1 MSESINELQ
10 QEVTTSAEQETVETT
25 AQAETQDVLQTKEA
39 VLNRV
44 KELARGDEELKRQ
57 ELDALKSAFY
67 RFHNQEA
74 EEARKKYLDEGG
86 VAEDYQ
92 PLADPDELVFKEQM
106 AIIRDKRA
114 EQQKAEEQLREEN
127 YNKKQQIID
136 KIKTLLENPDD
147 VNKSYKDF
155 KNLQTEWNEI
165 GEVPVTKANDLW
177 RDYQKQ
183 VEQFY
188 DTLKLN
194 NELRAYDFKKNLEL
208 KTKIIEATE
217 KLADEPD
224 PISAFRQLQVFHQ
237 QFREVG
243 PVEREKREEIWER
256 FKAASTVINKRHQ
269 EHFEARKAQE
279 EENLK
284 QKTSICE
291 EIETIVVDDI
301 KTFADWNALT
311 EKITALQAKWKTIG
325 FAPQKHN
332 TKIYERFRA
341 TCDNFFQKKSEFFK
355 GMRESMTDNLELK
368 RELCEKAEAL
378 KDSTAWKETTDALIE
393 LQKKWKE
400 VGAVPRKYS
409 EELWKRFSAA
419 CDAFFEA
426 KKSATSSQY
435 AEQSA
440 NLEKKKTII
449 QRLKEMVTPEQVTD
463 ELRELINN
471 IQDEWNEVGHVPFKD
486 KDKIFKEYHKE
497 MDRFYNMIGVS
508 AAKRRME
515 RFKTELKNGGADK
528 LRDRLTRQYDILK
541 NEIKTYENN
550 LGFLTLSSKS
560 KQGNSLVDELNR
572 KVEKLRND
580 LEEIKMKIKACDQAD
595 TEDTQDDEPS
605 GEQ

>member
-1 MSESINELQ
+1 MSESVNELQ
-10 QEVTTSAEQETVETT
+10 QEVTTNVEQEAVAAT
-25 AQAETQDVLQTKEA
+25 APAENPNHLQTKET

-44 KELARGDEELKRQ
+44 KELARGEEELSRQ

-74 EEARKKYLDEGG
+74 EEAQKKYIEEGG
-86 VAEDYQ
+86 DPEAYQ
-92 PLADPDELVFKEQM
+92 PSADPDELVFKEQM

-114 EQQKAEEQLREEN
+114 EQQKAEEQRREEN
-127 YNKKQQIID
+127 YNKKLQIIE
-136 KIKTLLENPDD
+136 KIKAMLENPDD

-155 KNLQTEWNEI
+155 KNLQTEWTEI
-165 GEVPVTKANDLW
+165 GDVPAPKATELM
-177 RDYQKQ
+177 REYQRN

-224 PISAFRQLQVFHQ
+224 PVSAFRQLQVFHQ

-269 EHFEARKAQE
+269 EYFEGRKAQE
-279 EENLK
+279 EENLQ
-284 QKTSICE
+284 QKSAICE
-291 EIETIVVDDI
+291 EIEAIETEGL
-301 KTFADWNALT
+301 KTFADWNAIT

-341 TCDNFFQKKSEFFK
+341 ACDSFFQKKSEYFK
-355 GMRESMTDNLELK
+355 SIRENMSENLNIK

-378 KDSTAWKETTDALIE
+378 KDSTAWKETADALVE

-400 VGAVPRKYS
+400 VGAVPRKHS
-409 EELWKRFSAA
+409 EELWKRFNAA
-419 CDAFFEA
+419 CDQFFEA
-426 KKSATSSQY
+426 RKAAHSSQY
-435 AEQSA
+435 AEQNE
-440 NLEKKKTII
+440 NLEKKRSII
-449 QRLKEMVTPEQVTD
+449 QRLKDIATPEQATD
-463 ELRELINN
+463 ELREMIGK
-471 IQDEWNEVGHVPFKD
+471 IQDEWNEIGHVPFKE
-486 KDKIFKEYHKE
+486 KDKVFKAFREE
-497 MDRFYNMIGVS
+497 MDRFYGVIGAT
-508 AAKRRME
+508 AAKRRLD
-515 RFKTELKNGGADK
+515 RFKSELKNGGADK
-528 LRDRLTRQYDILK
+528 MRDRLSRQYEILK
-541 NEIKTYENN
+541 SEIKTYENN
-550 LGFLTLSSKS
+550 LGFLNLSSKS
-560 KQGNSLVDELNR
+560 KEGNSLVDELNR
-572 KVEKLRND
+572 KVEKLRSD

-595 TEDTQDDEPS
+595 TEDEQDNEPS